1 MNSETPQTGAID
13 NKPKSKRPGK
23 LDPVDILVFLI
34 PFLQFANIR
43 VIGTLTGSDVLFLLS
58 FIYLASRLKLRV
70 STPLARKFI
79 VLCLLWLSSQIAT
92 DLIRHTMF
100 IKIARSWSSISVTL
114 VAFTVLFTLL
124 YGRPRRIMIYGWG
137 CALGSTVAFFVSP
150 NDFATEYPWKFG
162 IGWPV
167 TLAVVLLAS
176 RKECRGYLPIQLLT
190 IIGIVNVSLGAR
202 SMGEVCLAAAMFI
215 LITRRVH
222 KKKSTTLKLQTRTKV
237 AIAISLLLGGVG
249 LAWAYQYVAGHGMLG
264 EVAQTKFNSQSA
276 GKYGFL
282 LGGRTEIL
290 GSLPAIYDSPLI
302 GHGSQAADPKYV
314 MIMQESLALLG
325 YDEAAEGL
333 DQDVKEGSD
342 AIPVHSYLFGA
353 WVWAGLLG
361 AVFWVWVWSVAARAL
376 FRVYPRS
383 LYILPLVAYCAF
395 GLLWDILFS
404 PYGTLGRVFVP
415 YYVVTFMSCL
425 EIVPRE
431 KPKVS
436 GALVVAHS

>member
-1 MNSETPQTGAID
+1 
-13 NKPKSKRPGK
+13 
-23 LDPVDILVFLI
+23 
-34 PFLQFANIR
+34 
-43 VIGTLTGSDVLFLLS
+43 
-58 FIYLASRLKLRV
+58 
-70 STPLARKFI
+70 
-79 VLCLLWLSSQIAT
+79 
-92 DLIRHTMF
+92 
-100 IKIARSWSSISVTL
+100 
-114 VAFTVLFTLL
+114 
-124 YGRPRRIMIYGWG
+124 
-137 CALGSTVAFFVSP
+137 
-150 NDFATEYPWKFG
+150 
-162 IGWPV
+162 
-167 TLAVVLLAS
+167 
-176 RKECRGYLPIQLLT
+176 
-190 IIGIVNVSLGAR
+190 
-202 SMGEVCLAAAMFI
+202 MGEVCLAAAMFI

>member
-1 MNSETPQTGAID
+1 MPTG
-13 NKPKSKRPGK
+13 KRPGK

-34 PFLQFANIR
+34 PFFQFANIR
-43 VIGTLTGSDVLFLLS
+43 IIGTLSGSDVLFLLS
-58 FIYLASRLKLRV
+58 FIYLAAGLRLRV

-79 VLCLLWLSSQIAT
+79 VLCLLWLLSQIAT
-92 DLIRHTMF
+92 DLIRHTPF
-100 IKIARSWSSISVTL
+100 PNLARSWSSISVTL

-124 YGRPRRIMIYGWG
+124 YGRPRRIVIYGWG
-137 CALGSTVAFFVSP
+137 CVLGVIVAFFVSP
-150 NDFATEYPWKFG
+150 NDFAAEYPWKFG

-167 TLAVVLLAS
+167 TLGVVLLAS

-202 SMGEVCLAAAMFI
+202 SMGEICLAAAMFI

-222 KKKSTTLKLQTRTKV
+222 KKKSITLKLKTRTKV
-237 AIAISLLLGGVG
+237 AIAISLLLGAGG
-249 LAWAYQYVAGHGMLG
+249 LAWAYQYVAGRGMLG
-264 EVAQTKFNSQSA
+264 EVAQTKFNSQST

-302 GHGSQAADPKYV
+302 GHGSDAKDPKYAL
-314 MIMQESLALLG
+314 MMQESLAVMG
-325 YDEAAEGL
+325 YDAAAEDMEQGI
-333 DQDVKEGSD
+333 EGGYD
-342 AIPVHSYLFGA
+342 TIPVHSYLFSA

-361 AVFWVWVWSVAARAL
+361 AVFWIWVWSVAARAL
-376 FRVYPRS
+376 FRAYPQS
-383 LYILPLVAYCAF
+383 LYILPLVAFCAF
-395 GLLWDILFS
+395 EILWDILFS
-404 PYGTLGRVFVP
+404 PYGTLSRVFVP
-415 YYVVTFMSCL
+415 YYVVIFMSCL